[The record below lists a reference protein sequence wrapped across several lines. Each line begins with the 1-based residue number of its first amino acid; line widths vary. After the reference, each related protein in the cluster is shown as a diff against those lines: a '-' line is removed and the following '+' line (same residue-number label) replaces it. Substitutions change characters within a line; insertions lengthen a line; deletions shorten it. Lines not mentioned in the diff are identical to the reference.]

1 MNLAKI
7 LTESG
12 PRLIIVGILNVVNVK
27 DVIFKMAKKFTLY
40 MVRHGQTY
48 FNIYNKLQGWSN
60 SPLTEKGIQNA
71 VDTGEKLANVKFAA
85 AYCSDTTRAM
95 DTIQTIL
102 DKNQVSDVNQ
112 PITSMHFRE
121 EFYGYYEGTD
131 MDQAW
136 YLAGAP
142 HGLPTFKDIVAEY
155 SIGKAKDFLKDADP
169 FHQAEN
175 NEEYWERV
183 DAGFDLIKQNPDI
196 SDGDNVLLVSHGNTL
211 LSVVERYGNG
221 QFDISERP
229 ANGSLTKLEFD
240 GDDAKITAYNE
251 K

>member
-1 MNLAKI
+1 M
-7 LTESG
+7 S
-12 PRLIIVGILNVVNVK
+12 
-27 DVIFKMAKKFTLY
+27 KKFTLY

-71 VDTGEKLANVKFAA
+71 VDTGDKLANVKFAA

-95 DTIQTIL
+95 DTIQIIL
-102 DKNQVSDVNQ
+102 DKNRASSIEKAN
-112 PITSMHFRE
+112 PSMHFRE
-121 EFYGYYEGTD
+121 EFYGYFEGTD

-142 HGLPTFKDIVAEY
+142 HGLPTFKDIVAKY
-155 SIGKAKDFLKDADP
+155 SIGKAKDLLKEADP

-175 NEEYWERV
+175 NDEYWQRV
-183 DAGFDLIKQNPDI
+183 DAGIELIKQNPDI

-211 LSVVERYGNG
+211 LSLVERYGNG
-221 QFDISERP
+221 QYDISERP
-229 ANGSLTKLEFD
+229 DNGSLTKLEIN
-240 GDDAKITAYNE
+240 GDEAKITAYN
-251 K
+251 KK